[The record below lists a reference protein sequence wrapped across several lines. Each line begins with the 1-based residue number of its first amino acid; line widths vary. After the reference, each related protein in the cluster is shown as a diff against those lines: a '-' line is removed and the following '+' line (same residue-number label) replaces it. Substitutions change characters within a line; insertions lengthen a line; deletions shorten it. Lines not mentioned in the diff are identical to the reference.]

1 MKVGDLIQHTLNQ
14 PGFPRR
20 MGIII
25 KSGSYNE
32 KRVHTVQFVDGN
44 SPESNSFRE
53 DDLELIS
60 ESR

>member
-1 MKVGDLIQHTLNQ
+1 MKPGDLIQHMLNQ
-14 PGFPRR
+14 PGFPKRL
-20 MGIII
+20 GVIL
-25 KSGSYNE
+25 KSGNYNE
-32 KRVHTVQFVDGN
+32 KRVHTVQFFDGR